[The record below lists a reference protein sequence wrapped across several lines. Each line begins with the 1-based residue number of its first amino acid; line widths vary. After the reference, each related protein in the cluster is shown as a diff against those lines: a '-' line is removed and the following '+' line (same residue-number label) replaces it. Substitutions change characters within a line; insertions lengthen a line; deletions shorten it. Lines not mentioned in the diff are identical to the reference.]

1 MKTLRR
7 IERGFVAIIAVI
19 LLVLFAMIGVY
30 MATQTTTASLST
42 TVSYLG
48 MQAWFAAKSGIEWGI
63 HQALWSSGCTAST
76 TFNIGEFTVTVQCS
90 STAVSEG
97 PDNYTV
103 YNLISTATKGT
114 PGDIAYVTRRVET
127 SATLGP

>member
-7 IERGFVAIIAVI
+7 IEQGFVAIIAVI
-19 LLVLFAMIGVY
+19 VLVLFAIIGVY
-30 MATQTTTASLST
+30 MSTQVTTASLGT

-48 MQAWFAAKSGIEWGI
+48 IQAWFAAKSGIEWGI
-63 HQALWSSGCTAST
+63 HQALWSSSCNAST
-76 TFNIGEFTVTVQCS
+76 TFNIDEYTVTVQCS
-90 STAVSEG
+90 PTAVSEA

-103 YNLISTATKGT
+103 YNLISTAARGN
-114 PGDIAYVTRRVET
+114 PGDITYVSRRVET